1 MIGNNE
7 RSLFLDALIMLSLGP
22 HFRHRSVDI
31 LQAQTACIWLLNFIY
46 QRPRERTV
54 GSLVKSAIDYTTK
67 ERW

>member
-1 MIGNNE
+1 MIGNSE

-22 HFRHRSVDI
+22 RFGRRSVDI
-31 LQAQTACIWLLNFIY
+31 LQAACIFLNFIY